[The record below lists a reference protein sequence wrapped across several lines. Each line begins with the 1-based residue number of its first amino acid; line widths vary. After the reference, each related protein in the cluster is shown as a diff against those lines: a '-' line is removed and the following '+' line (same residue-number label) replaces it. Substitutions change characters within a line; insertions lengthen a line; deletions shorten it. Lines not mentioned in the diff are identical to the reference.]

1 MRFVSRIL
9 AGAAI
14 ASAATVLAFAQ
25 TSPGSSP
32 IQWVSNAEFDRL
44 LDSGLQLDTPIQLA
58 GQYAGELR
66 NDAANWA
73 VIQAYLRAHPDMTAL
88 RSRIETLPMNE
99 KISPTYDGDYRDML
113 TLANGQN
120 TTIELMGEP
129 VRAAM
134 MADSIRAAASQHTQ
148 LMIYENFYNQYA
160 NLYDKYCRNSSSRRE
175 DIADATTAN
184 PCSKLMPPSTLTNPR
199 TLTDAS
205 VATIERA
212 ATVLGSQALNVI
224 QVPTPIGVLTCQNV
238 GATTK
243 ADNVFFGDQT
253 QTAGCL
259 TPASQGILGNFNWL
273 NKNLLT
279 PVKNQG
285 QRGTCHIFAATS
297 AMEEIIARDTS
308 CSVNLSEE
316 DFQEHEKL
324 LWHPNFYGDGG
335 SSTTD
340 LNDAQSH
347 NYRFAYEDEW
357 DYNPSLDQPPPPAY
371 EYQHSCDN
379 YPYPT
384 LEAGCSDSA
393 PQSPQICTY
402 TLSGPLCGFIAASV
416 PGPRSPYKSGVVND
430 IWNPSN
436 VNLSFDYVIL
446 ALAFN
451 NGVTLG
457 FDVSPDFEYGLL
469 PGGYIPFDEND
480 IGDTANYLGSHV
492 VHLVGYIGNDALA
505 ANPNTSSV
513 PAGQG
518 GGYFIIKNSWGG
530 CFGDAGY
537 VYMPVQYL
545 EDMVLGVN
553 SVSTEIH

>member
-1 MRFVSRIL
+1 MRLISRIV

-25 TSPGSSP
+25 TNPSPSP
-32 IQWVSNAEFDRL
+32 IRWVSDAEFTRL
-44 LDSGLQLDTPIQLA
+44 QKAGLQLDTPIQLA
-58 GQYAGELR
+58 DQYANDLR
-66 NDAANWA
+66 DDAANWA
-73 VIQAYLRAHPDMTAL
+73 VIQAYLKMHPDMTAL
-88 RSRIETLPMNE
+88 KNRIETLPSNPM
-99 KISPTYDGDYRDML
+99 ISPTYDGDYRDVLMRPDG
-113 TLANGQN
+113 AE

-129 VRAAM
+129 VRM
-134 MADSIRAAASQHTQ
+134 RMLADSIDAAMNQRTQ

-160 NLYDKYCRNSSSRRE
+160 ALYDKYCKPSTHPSVN
-175 DIADATTAN
+175 ANATTVS
-184 PCSKLMPPSTLTNPR
+184 PCAKLKPPSELTNPR
-199 TLTDAS
+199 TLTDAN

-212 ATVLGSQALNVI
+212 ATVLGSMALNVI
-224 QVPTPIGVLTCQNV
+224 NLPNPIGILTCQDV

-259 TPASQGILGNFNWL
+259 TPSPVGILGNFSWL

-297 AMEEIIARDTS
+297 AMEEVIARDTS

-324 LWHPNFYGDGG
+324 LWHPSFYGDGG

-347 NYRFAYEDEW
+347 NYRFAYEEEW

-371 EYQHSCDN
+371 EFQHSCDN
-379 YPYPT
+379 YPYPSE
-384 LEAGCSDSA
+384 EAGCSDSA
-393 PQSPQICTY
+393 PQAPEVCTY
-402 TLSGPLCGFIAASV
+402 TLSGPICGFTPASV

-430 IWNPSN
+430 IWNPGN
-436 VNLSFDYVIL
+436 VNLSFDYLIL
-446 ALAFN
+446 GLAFN
-451 NGVTLG
+451 DAITLG

-469 PGGYIPFDEND
+469 PGGYIPYDPTD
-480 IGDTANYLGSHV
+480 IGDTENYLGSHV
-492 VHLVGYIGNDALA
+492 VHLVGYIGNAALA
-505 ANPNTSSV
+505 ANPNTKNV
-513 PAGQG
+513 PAGEG

-537 VYMPVQYL
+537 VYMPVQYM

-553 SVSTEIH
+553 AVSSESH

>member
-1 MRFVSRIL
+1 MRFVSRIV

-14 ASAATVLAFAQ
+14 ASAATVFAFAQ
-25 TSPGSSP
+25 TSPTASP
-32 IQWVSNAEFDRL
+32 IQWVSNAEFNRL
-44 LDSGLQLDTPIQLA
+44 LKSGLQLDTPVQLA
-58 GQYAGELR
+58 DQYESELR
-66 NDAANWA
+66 SDAANWA
-73 VIQAYLRAHPDMTAL
+73 VIEAYLKAHPDMIAL
-88 RSRIETLPMNE
+88 RKRIDTLPMNE
-99 KISPTYDGDYRDML
+99 KVSPTYDGDYRDVLML
-113 TLANGQN
+113 PDGQE

-134 MADSIRAAASQHTQ
+134 LADSINAAMNQHTQ
-148 LMIYENFYNQYA
+148 LMIYETFYNQYA
-160 NLYDKYCRNSSSRRE
+160 ALYDKYCKATNNRGGE
-175 DIADATTAN
+175 DPAATTAS
-184 PCSKLMPPSTLTNPR
+184 PCAKLKAPSALTNPR

-205 VATIERA
+205 IATIERA
-212 ATVLGSQALNVI
+212 ATVLGSQALTVI
-224 QVPTPIGVLTCQNV
+224 QVPTPIGILTCQNV

-259 TPASQGILGNFNWL
+259 TPAPEGILGNFNWL

-324 LWHPNFYGDGG
+324 LWHPNYYGDGG

-347 NYRFAYEDEW
+347 NYTFAYEDEW
-357 DYNPSLDQPPPPAY
+357 DYNPSLDQPPPPAN

-379 YPYPT
+379 YPYPS
-384 LEAGCSDSA
+384 EEPGCSDSA
-393 PQSPQICTY
+393 PQAPQICTY
-402 TLSGPLCGFIAASV
+402 TLSGPLCGFIAATV

-451 NGVTLG
+451 DGVTLG

-469 PGGYIPFDEND
+469 PGGYIPFDATD
-480 IGDTANYLGSHV
+480 IGDTGNYLGSHV
-492 VHLVGYIGNDALA
+492 VHLVGYIGNAALA
-505 ANPNTSSV
+505 ANPKTKNV
-513 PAGQG
+513 PAGKG

-537 VYMPVQYL
+537 VYMPVQYM

-553 SVSTEIH
+553 AVSTEIH